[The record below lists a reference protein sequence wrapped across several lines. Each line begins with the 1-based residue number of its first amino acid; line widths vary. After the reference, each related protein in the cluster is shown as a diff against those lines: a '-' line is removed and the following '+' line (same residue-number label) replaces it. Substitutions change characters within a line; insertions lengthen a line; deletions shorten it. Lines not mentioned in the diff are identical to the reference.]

1 MRVGIHIHHYLLEEV
16 RVVILRI
23 QVQRFAEQGD
33 VKGSARSVVPS
44 LILVE
49 VTGDVYTAAACQEVI
64 VLGKDMIGA
73 IPFSGG
79 KAEVRVF
86 VGIVL
91 YVETGRDKVTVLA
104 AAVTANTAHKD
115 KFIIQIIGVLHIRS
129 RNGFLYELPR
139 KRLLRIVRQPI
150 TLIVGIVV
158 ETQSRRQAVTLA
170 EFRLEQK
177 GRVGVVLVYIVQLT
191 SVHGILLVQRAG
203 KDERQIGILLL
214 IEDVSV
220 FGERLVTVGSDGYF
234 VGVGRMAAAMAHLPA
249 VAVFGQGFDACLENV
264 TVAHI
269 RPAVPYVVLLHLRN
283 IGKAVIVAVV
293 GFGFVFVMRQQRS
306 APTLGKFHRGV
317 RIGFV
322 TVGGAAEKIDGE
334 PVGFGQL
341 RLLEL
346 HIDLPG
352 DGLVTVFDGCAALAH
367 LYALHPRTGHIAQPV
382 RSGHSPKVG
391 NVFRHHLYVSAGQSQ
406 QLDLLGARSG
416 IGIGH
421 VHRRVGYEA
430 LSEVA
435 TSGAGQFGAAY
446 HILIHHAAPQFHGSE
461 LTADNI
467 DFAQFHPFAKNYVE
481 RFITSVHMYR
491 IVLETDEADYQHVL
505 TGRLCEGEAP
515 VGRGGGALCR
525 SHPEKVGSGN
535 RFTEIIFYRS
545 LYLRPQSDKGEEQQ
559 H

>member
-1 MRVGIHIHHYLLEEV
+1 M
-16 RVVILRI
+16 
-23 QVQRFAEQGD
+23 
-33 VKGSARSVVPS
+33 
-44 LILVE
+44 
-49 VTGDVYTAAACQEVI
+49 
-64 VLGKDMIGA
+64 
-73 IPFSGG
+73 
-79 KAEVRVF
+79 
-86 VGIVL
+86 
-91 YVETGRDKVTVLA
+91 
-104 AAVTANTAHKD
+104 
-115 KFIIQIIGVLHIRS
+115 
-129 RNGFLYELPR
+129 
-139 KRLLRIVRQPI
+139 
-150 TLIVGIVV
+150 
-158 ETQSRRQAVTLA
+158 TLA

-214 IEDVSV
+214 IEDISV

-306 APTLGKFHRGV
+306 APTLGEFHRGV

-352 DGLVTVFDGCAALAH
+352 DGLVAVFDGCAALAH
-367 LYALHPRTGHIAQPV
+367 LYALHPRAGHIAQPV

-391 NVFRHHLYVSAGQSQ
+391 NVFRHHLYVSAGQPQ
-406 QLDLLGARSG
+406 QFDLLGARSG

-421 VHRRVGYEA
+421 VHRGVGYET

-435 TSGAGQFGAAY
+435 TGGAGQFGAAY

-467 DFAQFHPFAKNYVE
+467 DFAQFHPFAKNYVQ

>member
-1 MRVGIHIHHYLLEEV
+1 M
-16 RVVILRI
+16 
-23 QVQRFAEQGD
+23 
-33 VKGSARSVVPS
+33 
-44 LILVE
+44 
-49 VTGDVYTAAACQEVI
+49 
-64 VLGKDMIGA
+64 
-73 IPFSGG
+73 
-79 KAEVRVF
+79 
-86 VGIVL
+86 
-91 YVETGRDKVTVLA
+91 
-104 AAVTANTAHKD
+104 
-115 KFIIQIIGVLHIRS
+115 
-129 RNGFLYELPR
+129 
-139 KRLLRIVRQPI
+139 
-150 TLIVGIVV
+150 
-158 ETQSRRQAVTLA
+158 TLA

-293 GFGFVFVMRQQRS
+293 GFGFVF
-306 APTLGKFHRGV
+306 
-317 RIGFV
+317 
-322 TVGGAAEKIDGE
+322 
-334 PVGFGQL
+334 
-341 RLLEL
+341 

-535 RFTEIIFYRS
+535 RFTEIIFTCARKVIKGKNSNINHIYFI
-545 LYLRPQSDKGEEQQ
+545 SDSFLF
-559 H
+559 